1 MRSSIHPCARLL
13 AFFARRIS
21 RAHVRWIDRPA
32 APRPRVY
39 FANHSSHFDFV
50 VLWAALPPLIR
61 VHTRPVAAEEY
72 WQSTA
77 LRSYVATRIFR
88 SLLVPRTDV
97 AALAGRAILA
107 PLLAQLDRG
116 GSLIL
121 FPEGTRGDG
130 AEVAGFKSGL
140 YQLCRERPHVEAVPV
155 YLENLHRVLPKGQI
169 VPLPLGSRVT
179 FGRPLLLDGNEG
191 NREFLARARE
201 ALLELRD
208 R

>member
-1 MRSSIHPCARLL
+1 VTAPIHPFASLL
-13 AFFARRIS
+13 AFFATRIS
-21 RAHVRWIDRPA
+21 RSRVRWIDQPGA
-32 APRPRVY
+32 TQPRVY
-39 FANHSSHFDFV
+39 FANHSSHLDFV

-61 VHTRPVAAEEY
+61 IRTRPVAAQEY

-88 SLLVPRTDV
+88 SLLIPREDV
-97 AALAGRAILA
+97 ATLAGRAILT
-107 PLLAQLDRG
+107 PLLAELDRG

-121 FPEGTRGDG
+121 FPEGGRGDG
-130 AEVAGFKSGL
+130 VEVAGFKSGL

-155 YLENLHRVLPKGQI
+155 YLENLHRVLPKGQV
-169 VPLPLGSRVT
+169 VPLPFGSRVT
-179 FGRPLLLDGNEG
+179 FGRPLRLEGREG

-201 ALLELRD
+201 ALLELRE